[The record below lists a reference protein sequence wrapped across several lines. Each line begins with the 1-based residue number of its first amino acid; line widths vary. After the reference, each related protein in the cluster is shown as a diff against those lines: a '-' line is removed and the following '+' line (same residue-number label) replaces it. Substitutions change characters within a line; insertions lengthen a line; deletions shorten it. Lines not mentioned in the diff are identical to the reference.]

1 MLSCSLADAAL
12 QPLEIYPPYTKLLII
27 VKEGGINAFER
38 VECFMCFTEM
48 MANCIQSYM
57 TECLFGL

>member
-1 MLSCSLADAAL
+1 MLPRRRGTTAFRNL
-12 QPLEIYPPYTKLLII
+12 PPIYEIVDYRKGRRDKRFRT
-27 VKEGGINAFER
+27 R
-38 VECFMCFTEM
+38 RECFMCFTEM